1 MKKNLLVA
9 GLGILWIVVG
19 CFLAGNGA
27 VIRGGIS
34 IGFGVLIVLTVLC
47 IIISDKMAQKEID
60 KKQVHFYG
68 LYHGD
73 PVIVKFKE
81 DCGEP
86 VFCIIEDKVNNEVR
100 EVWSRVNYICSA
112 LEKEVREIAKDKNAT
127 TRAVVGAAIAGT
139 AGAVIGAVSAQKK
152 DTETVRHNTVI
163 LDTKFYGMLEF
174 TECSNVYTVIKFME
188 QFDAV
193 ESHQ

>member
-1 MKKNLLVA
+1 MKKKLLVA
-9 GLGILWIVVG
+9 GLSILWIVVG
-19 CFLAGNGA
+19 CVLVADGA
-27 VIRGGIS
+27 MIRGGIS
-34 IGFGVLIVLTVLC
+34 IGFGVLISLLPLVV
-47 IIISDKMAQKEID
+47 IIADKMAQKEID
-60 KKQVHFYG
+60 KKQVCFYG

-86 VFCIIEDKVNNEVR
+86 VFCVVEDKINNEVP
-100 EVWSRVNYICSA
+100 EVWSRVNHICSA
-112 LEKEVREIAKDKNAT
+112 LEKEVREIAKNKNAT
-127 TRAVVGAAIAGT
+127 ARAVVGAAIAGT

-152 DTETVRHNTVI
+152 DTETIRSTTVI
-163 LDTKFYGMLEF
+163 LDTKFYGILEF

-193 ESHQ
+193 E